1 MKPKKT
7 LVPIK
12 PTKKM
17 IKAAQRMLIDIP
29 RTDHLTPTDY
39 LSAGL
44 SLDKGEIEHLWAL
57 MLEARK

>member
-17 IKAAQRMLIDIP
+17 IKAAQRMAIDPPAYDVRNACVI
-29 RTDHLTPTDY
+29 
-39 LSAGL
+39 
-44 SLDKGEIEHLWAL
+44 LDKQEIEHLWAL